1 MFLLS
6 PTFLEDLV
14 TPICVAVIQ
23 EILQILLAILVFHDS
38 LSAINLAG
46 LALCISGTCLYHR
59 AKSGAWTGDATD
71 HGHHEY
77 DSVVQADAE
86 LIAAFEESAAD
97 DEDGE
102 LSDGWDDT
110 FESGR

>member
-1 MFLLS
+1 
-6 PTFLEDLV
+6 
-14 TPICVAVIQ
+14 
-23 EILQILLAILVFHDS
+23 
-38 LSAINLAG
+38 
-46 LALCISGTCLYHR
+46 
-59 AKSGAWTGDATD
+59 
-71 HGHHEY
+71 
-77 DSVVQADAE
+77 VVQADAE